1 MLHLVQLRKGLSREL
16 LNDFFFIKILH
27 ELREEFPT
35 ELKLFF
41 HQNFMSLH
49 LFTVYKVLDI
59 LREKTTIFFKLERHR
74 FK

>member
-27 ELREEFPT
+27 GLREEFPT

-41 HQNFMSLH
+41 I
-49 LFTVYKVLDI
+49 KI
-59 LREKTTIFFKLERHR
+59 LRGYICSQFIKS
-74 FK
+74 

>member
-1 MLHLVQLRKGLSREL
+1 MLHLVQLQKGLSREL

-41 HQNFMSLH
+41 HQNF
-49 LFTVYKVLDI
+49 T
-59 LREKTTIFFKLERHR
+59 
-74 FK
+74 